1 MQYSYTSSLTTD
13 WVRKRSQIRA
23 CVPEDMPRIADVF
36 RAVFQGLPGPAP
48 TSLHQYLLEL
58 FFEAPWHDPELP
70 SLVYIA
76 PDDMVR
82 GFIGVTP
89 LRMLFQGKQIR
100 AALGSQYMVENA
112 KDNPLAGVALLK
124 AFINGPQDVS
134 ITESAN
140 SIAVPLWT
148 KLGATLAVGEH
159 ALVAGAS
166 SSRVCSFAFGKTT
179 FSVKVARP
187 ICMATDSVATPRR
200 FRLKAKVAARTIDA
214 DLNDHFLTD
223 YLRDFAAQYS
233 LRPFWDTDSLRWR
246 LNHAAQNRHRGSLVC
261 RAVYGKAMRP
271 FGCYLYYARRN
282 GVANV
287 LQLMTSPDGAGIVL
301 DSLLEDAYQ
310 KRCVAVRGRTH
321 SRYMDQLLLR
331 DCIFRPTGAVLL
343 HSRNA
348 KIMETACSGNALLI
362 GLAGE
367 EWTRI
372 DDVLS

>member
-1 MQYSYTSSLTTD
+1 
-13 WVRKRSQIRA
+13 
-23 CVPEDMPRIADVF
+23 MPRVADVF

-148 KLGATLAVGEH
+148 KLGAQHLPLESMHWLRVLRPAGF
-159 ALVAGAS
+159 ALS
-166 SSRVCSFAFGKTT
+166 LLERRLSL
-179 FSVKVARP
+179 VKVARP